1 MKIPN
6 LLVVIAKAKEA
17 KLKKLDEAYDML
29 RVNDY
34 LDNDTEKRYQF
45 IKNLYE
51 NRINVQ
57 VVIDGK
63 AYITFNAT
71 DEGLGTYY
79 VDLIDEEGNI
89 TGRRFKYN
97 ERFGD

>member
-17 KLKKLDEAYDML
+17 KLKKLDEAYDIL
-29 RVNDY
+29 RIDGCLNEDAE
-34 LDNDTEKRYQF
+34 NRYQF
-45 IKNLYE
+45 IRNLYE

-63 AYITFNAT
+63 EYVTFNVT

-89 TGRRFKYN
+89 TGRRFKYD

>member
-1 MKIPN
+1 MKTPN

-17 KLKKLDEAYDML
+17 KLKKLDEAYDIL
-29 RVNDY
+29 RANDY

-45 IKNLYE
+45 IRNLYE

-63 AYITFNAT
+63 AYITFNVT